1 MQPVL
6 TTVTDTVSTLS
17 NDVAGTIA
25 PVEAAAQPVLAT
37 VTDTVGTLSNDTDLL
52 QPAVPDTSTGQAPG
66 PADTLLALA
75 TATDAPIEVPG
86 IRDGR
91 PGQRCNGRIEC
102 RGGRRSDR
110 RRRRCDRLE
119 RRATASRKCSVHRN
133 PVYRLRSHAEQRH
146 RRSPAACRVL
156 RPTPHRLRTLWCR
169 RLPMSSNTRQRLPI
183 SLDTTPSIDHLGLRD
198 AVL

>member
-6 TTVTDTVSTLS
+6 ATATDTASTLS

-25 PVEAAAQPVLAT
+25 PVEAAVQPVLAT
-37 VTDTVGTLSNDTDLL
+37 VTDTASTLSNDTDLL
-52 QPAVPDTSTGQAPG
+52 QPAVPDTGQAPG

-86 IRDGR
+86 SATTAPANVATDVSNAAAAVDPTAVAG
-91 PGQRCNGRIEC
+91 
-102 RGGRRSDR
+102 DV
-110 RRRRCDRLE
+110 DRLE

-146 RRSPAACRVL
+146 RRSPAACRVSG
-156 RPTPHRLRTLWCR
+156 RRRIGSGRFGAGGCR
-169 RLPMSSNTRQRLPI
+169 CPATRANGSRY
-183 SLDTTPSIDHLGLRD
+183 R
-198 AVL
+198 